1 MVKNVFIRLLVGC
14 VLLFVVCTSK
24 AFGQENIKRIK
35 DNYRSMLISPANVL
49 ITDIIGL
56 SPPRIANN
64 IQGIDHKSIGI
75 YTLGTCFFM
84 KLA

>member
-35 DNYRSMLISPANVL
+35 DNYRSMLISR
-49 ITDIIGL
+49 L
-56 SPPRIANN
+56 SYYSWGFNN
-64 IQGIDHKSIGI
+64 
-75 YTLGTCFFM
+75 LP
-84 KLA
+84 